1 MNKYVFGLSLVAAL
15 SALPLSANALSQGG
29 SGLTSMTHTN
39 TNTTS
44 SLVGMTSSSTNAV
57 DVIQPMVQSPKV
69 IKGKVS
75 AMGSA
80 VNTIQPM
87 VDAPKTN

>member
-1 MNKYVFGLSLVAAL
+1 MKKVALVLL
-15 SALPLSANALSQGG
+15 SAASLLTLSLSANALSQGG
-29 SGLTSMTHTN
+29 SGLTSMTHVN

-44 SLVGMTSSSTNAV
+44 SLTGMTSSSTNAV

-75 AMGSA
+75 VMGSA

-87 VDAPKTN
+87 LDAPIIN